1 MIWLAGRAVP
11 IALRAV
17 LQRRLCTAPFKA
29 LERGTYDELLPASL
43 RAELPSPQLV
53 VFMDQV
59 KHNLAAMLA
68 HCGGDTARWR
78 PHLKTTK
85 MAPVYDAC
93 VALGVRHFKCATVRE
108 ARLMCSVMRE
118 RGVRDGDV
126 LLAYPLIGPS
136 LKQLADLAAEYSEV
150 RLGVLCEDSA
160 AAPGLPASLGVF
172 IDINPGYDRTG
183 VPFEA
188 TDDIAA
194 IAKAAGARFRGLH
207 YYDGHISHVSAERR
221 RAEADTIYGALDAL
235 VATLGHRGIAV
246 EEVITSGTP
255 TCLEA
260 LRYYGERAGEVP
272 THRIS
277 PGTVVFHD
285 CMSEERE
292 GGEALGLVPAALV
305 LSRVISHPRPWSA
318 PGEPCVITLDAGSK
332 ALACEAGSPVARV
345 LEVPQLRALSP
356 SEEHLPMASRE
367 PPPPRGTPLLLIP
380 RHVCPTVNLAEH
392 ALVVERGEEPKW
404 VEVAARAH

>member
-1 MIWLAGRAVP
+1 MQSAEPFG
-11 IALRAV
+11 ALD
-17 LQRRLCTAPFKA
+17 
-29 LERGTYDELLPASL
+29 RGTYEELLPASL
-43 RAELPSPQLV
+43 RAEIPSPQLV

-59 KHNLAAMLA
+59 KHNLATMLA
-68 HCGGDTARWR
+68 HCGGDAARWR

-93 VALGVRHFKCATVRE
+93 VASGVRHFKCATVRE
-108 ARLMCSVMRE
+108 ARLMCGVL
-118 RGVRDGDV
+118 RGRAITDGDV

-136 LKQLADLAAEYSEV
+136 LKQLADLADEFPEV
-150 RLGVLCEDSA
+150 RLGVLCEDAA
-160 AAPGLPASLGVF
+160 AAPRLPGSLGVF

-194 IAKAAGARFRGLH
+194 IATAAGARFRGLH
-207 YYDGHISHVSAERR
+207 YYEGHLSDESAEKRR
-221 RAEADTIYGALDAL
+221 SEADKVYGSLDVL
-235 VATLGHRGIAV
+235 VGTLRSRGIAV

-260 LRYYGERAGEVP
+260 LRYYGEKASEAP

-285 CMSEERE
+285 SMSEEME
-292 GGEALGLVPAALV
+292 GGEALGLLPAALV
-305 LSRVISHPRPWSA
+305 LSRVVSHPRPWSA
-318 PGEPCVITLDAGSK
+318 PGQPCVVMLDAGSK

-345 LEVPQLRALSP
+345 LEVPQLKALGP
-356 SEEHLPMASRE
+356 SEEHLPMASSE

-392 ALVVERGEEPKW
+392 ALVVERGAEPKW